1 MSKNACSCFRQEEAG
16 SKRYFA
22 QVIRLLSVTWTFLAP
37 DPVLFLLQLAFG
49 IHVSQGWINIE
60 RWGSHEL
67 RSQSSSC
74 SRACVLSCFSCVRLF
89 ATLWTVACQA
99 PLSMGFSEQEYW
111 SGVPWFSSR
120 GIRGGN
126 RTHASDLL
134 HWQASYLPLMPP
146 GKPLLVRGRNWS
158 GLWEMRG
165 FWLSKEEHY
174 GYPVRVPPA
183 LLKANQ

>member
-111 SGVPWFSSR
+111 SGVPCS
-120 GIRGGN
+120 
-126 RTHASDLL
+126 
-134 HWQASYLPLMPP
+134 PP
-146 GKPLLVRGRNWS
+146 GESEEGIEPTPPISCIGRPVIYHWCHLGSLFLLEAGIDLVFER
-158 GLWEMRG
+158 WEG
-165 FWLSKEEHY
+165 F
-174 GYPVRVPPA
+174 G
-183 LLKANQ
+183 